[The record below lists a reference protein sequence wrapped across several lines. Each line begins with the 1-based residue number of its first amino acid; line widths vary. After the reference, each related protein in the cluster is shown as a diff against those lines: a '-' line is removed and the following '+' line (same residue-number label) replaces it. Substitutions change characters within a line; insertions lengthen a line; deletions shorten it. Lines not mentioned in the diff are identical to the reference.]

1 MCAKRLNVDCVP
13 HCIRPLL
20 LFLQISSEVVAV
32 DMIPY
37 DVIVLTGKTLVVD
50 GYGALLSMDVIAKR
64 ARFQGTTCAI
74 PSRE

>member
-13 HCIRPLL
+13 HCVRPLL
-20 LFLQISSEVVAV
+20 LFLQVLSEMVAV

-37 DVIVLTGKTLVVD
+37 GVVKLTCKTLVVD